1 MSTNFGST
9 WATTWETHP
18 NTYQI
23 DPSLKSFVIWLLIT
37 LRSFALASLEEPYL
51 WHIFSNVWHTK
62 YVMYEDDNREVD
74 DKEEE
79 EDTNYPVGIKNAMME
94 MMLILTM
101 MMLIVPDPPTPSF
114 RLLRHFSCLSTQS
127 ITRKLFSKSITSNIS
142 KSQYWF
148 HICLLHAAA
157 LLTQSITHKKNFQ
170 VNHLQQYWFHICHSF
185 RYRTNQDNN
194 GLENDQFCRS

>member
-1 MSTNFGST
+1 
-9 WATTWETHP
+9 
-18 NTYQI
+18 
-23 DPSLKSFVIWLLIT
+23 
-37 LRSFALASLEEPYL
+37 
-51 WHIFSNVWHTK
+51 
-62 YVMYEDDNREVD
+62 MYEDDNREVD

-142 KSQYWF
+142 KSQY
-148 HICLLHAAA
+148 
-157 LLTQSITHKKNFQ
+157 
-170 VNHLQQYWFHICHSF
+170 
-185 RYRTNQDNN
+185 
-194 GLENDQFCRS
+194 